1 MSNEDELNTE
11 LVENAVHVKLPAFGV
26 NNPRVWFIQLECYFH
41 FRRIT
46 SQQTMFSYVVS
57 QLPTEVAAEVIDLID
72 PMPASNPYNT
82 LKAAIIKRTATSDEA
97 NLQKLLAGVEL
108 GDRTPSQLLR
118 HMQSLVCGKSF
129 DDAILRQLWLQC
141 LPLSTR
147 QILATQSDVP
157 LSSLAETADKI
168 HECFA
173 DRLIASTSQQH
184 IQRNDNP
191 VIARLDRM
199 QAQIDQLAATVNRVV
214 TTVERIT
221 TSRKSRSVSRK
232 PTSPSRNPNRFC
244 YYHTKFKDK
253 AQRCTPPCAYVSPDQ
268 GNSLASQ

>member
-1 MSNEDELNTE
+1 MLTSNIESATYSTDT
-11 LVENAVHVKLPAFGV
+11 
-26 NNPRVWFIQLECYFH
+26 
-41 FRRIT
+41 T
-46 SQQTMFSYVVS
+46 SQGLLDGINRRTTGFG
-57 QLPTEVAAEVIDLID
+57 VAAEAIDLID
-72 PMPASNPYNT
+72 PMPASNPYTT

-118 HMQSLVCGKSF
+118 HMQSLACGKSF
-129 DDAILRQLWLQC
+129 YDAILKQLWLQC
-141 LPLSTR
+141 LPVSTR
-147 QILATQSDVP
+147 QILATRSDVP

-173 DRLIASTSQQH
+173 DRLIASTLQQP
-184 IQRNDNP
+184 IRPNGNP
-191 VIARLDRM
+191 VMARLDRM
-199 QAQIDQLAATVNRVV
+199 QAQIDQLVATVNKLV
-214 TTVERIT
+214 TTAART
-221 TSRKSRSVSRK
+221 NTSRKSRSVSRK

-253 AQRCTPPCAYVSPDQ
+253 ALRCTPPCAYVSPDQ